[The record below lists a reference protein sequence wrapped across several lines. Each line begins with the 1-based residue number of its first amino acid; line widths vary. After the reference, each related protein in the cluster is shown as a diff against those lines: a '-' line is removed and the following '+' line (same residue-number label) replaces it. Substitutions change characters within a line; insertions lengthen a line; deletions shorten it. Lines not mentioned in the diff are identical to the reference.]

1 MLRFLRSSLAVGFAI
16 AAFCTGA
23 STRTQSQTTAPAA
36 PQRQTQPQTQ
46 PRQGQPPQPQASQP
60 AGGQTAASQNESAP
74 DAPRALFQAL
84 NALRPDAS
92 QVYSIKFL
100 SLRRDVLN
108 ITLEEG
114 KIAFLQ
120 PLDGRITGMVFAG
133 QGHAIAIPH
142 GPGERRSLAQF
153 TGVPI
158 LDQSFSRA
166 YFRFDD
172 NTAEEIAAQLARAG
186 EKPKADAQFVENWD
200 PIFANTNAWHSL
212 RIMEDWLSTA
222 PLPYFYA
229 GIVSNTAGMIDL
241 DVDQRR
247 EEQVLFGHPR
257 RLPGGQIAYDVWA
270 SFRAQQPAPGSS
282 ESVAPIDYDID
293 TKIADDL
300 SLDGTTVMDVKALRG
315 GDRVVPLELSRRLV
329 IASVKDGSGAPLVYF
344 QNEDLS
350 KRQVATR
357 GNDMVLV
364 VLPAPLREGQELR
377 LAVSYHGSVISDAG
391 NGVEYVGEHETWYAH
406 PEGIADFASFD
417 LKFRWPKRYTLVATG
432 KKVESRDEGDFEW
445 GHWVSQVP
453 FAVAGFNLGEYKKE
467 KANAANPQIQ
477 LYANQGLE
485 AAIVARLEQRAAPLL
500 RVPRPGQP
508 GLPSAGLDAPSL
520 PTPDPASVLKKLGG
534 RILDAIHFYEKLNG
548 PFPFGSLEISQIPG
562 TVGQGWPG
570 LVYLSTYAFL
580 PPEPEERAG
589 LSRESQEMA
598 HQIMPFHEVAHQ
610 WWGNVTVA
618 ATYRDVWIEEGMANY
633 LSLMYAN
640 TQKPNSHLLDRWLE
654 RYRNELLAAPPGT
667 GEDVEE
673 AGPLTLGYRL
683 DSSKAPN
690 AYNAIIYGKGAWV
703 MHMIREMLRD
713 PSSRDPDARFRQLLQ
728 TVLTQYR
735 FKALS
740 TADFQHAVE
749 QEMTPAMDLEGDH
762 TLNWF
767 FREWVKNTG
776 IPRYSVEYETRR
788 ARREF
793 IVRGRLRQADV
804 DDLFTAA
811 VPIYAAR
818 PGRPPERLGVVVTTG
833 GETEFRFVTHF
844 RPSRLLIDPELTL
857 LCVTH

>member
-16 AAFCTGA
+16 AACCAAA
-23 STRTQSQTTAPAA
+23 STRTQSQTTASAA
-36 PQRQTQPQTQ
+36 PQSQAQPQTQ
-46 PRQGQPPQPQASQP
+46 PRQGKPPQPQPSQP
-60 AGGQTAASQNESAP
+60 AGVQAAAPQSASAP
-74 DAPRALFQAL
+74 GGPRALFQAL

-92 QVYSIKFL
+92 QVYSVKFL
-100 SLRRDVLN
+100 TLRRDVLN

-133 QGHAIAIPH
+133 QGHAIAIPRD
-142 GPGERRSLAQF
+142 PGERRSLAQF

-172 NTAEEIAAQLARAG
+172 NTAQEIAAQLAKAG
-186 EKPKADAQFVENWD
+186 EKPKTDAQFVENWD

-212 RIMEDWLSTA
+212 RVMEDWLSTA

-257 RLPGGQIAYDVWA
+257 RMAGGQLTYDVWS
-270 SFRAQQPAPGSS
+270 SFRAQQPMQGSS
-282 ESVAPIDYDID
+282 ETLAPIDYNID

-364 VLPAPLREGQELR
+364 VLPAALRQGQEFR

-417 LKFRWPKRYTLVATG
+417 LTFRWPKRYTLVATG

-453 FAVAGFNLGEYKKE
+453 FAVAGFNLGEYRKE
-467 KANAANPQIQ
+467 TANAADPRIQ
-477 LYANQGLE
+477 LYANQELE
-485 AAIVARLEQRAAPLL
+485 TAIVARLEQRVAPLL
-500 RVPRPGQP
+500 RPGRPGQP
-508 GLPSAGLDAPSL
+508 GLPSAGLDSPSS

-534 RILDAIHFYEKLNG
+534 QILDAIHFYEKLNG

-580 PPEPEERAG
+580 PPEPEESAG

-598 HQIMPFHEVAHQ
+598 HEIMPFHEVAHQ

-618 ATYRDVWIEEGMANY
+618 ATYRDMWIEEGMANY
-633 LSLMYAN
+633 LSLMYD
-640 TQKPNSHLLDRWLE
+640 NSRRPSSHPLNRWLE
-654 RYRNELLAAPPGT
+654 RYRDQLLAAAPGT

-683 DSSKAPN
+683 GSSKAPD
-690 AYNAIIYGKGAWV
+690 AYNAIIYGKGSWV

-713 PSSRDPDARFRQLLQ
+713 PASRDPDARFRQLLQ

-762 TLNWF
+762 TMNWF
-767 FREWVKNTG
+767 FQEWVKNTG
-776 IPRYSVEYETRR
+776 IPHYSLEYETRR

-793 IVRGRLRQADV
+793 IIRGRLRQAEV

-811 VPIYAAR
+811 VPIYAAQL
-818 PGRPPERLGVVVTTG
+818 GRPPERLGVVVTTG

-844 RPSRLLIDPELTL
+844 RPSRLLIDPDLTL
-857 LCVTH
+857 LCATH